1 VIFIRVALN
10 DRKTLTFKKELQQDY
25 KGIDNSSLLEIYHE
39 YTWLNVG
46 FYNLDCVSLTKSSVS
61 YRLVGS

>member
-10 DRKTLTFKKELQQDY
+10 YRKALTFKKELQAC

-39 YTWLNVG
+39 YTWLKVG
-46 FYNLDCVSLTKSSVS
+46 FYNLDCVSLTKSCVS

>member
-1 VIFIRVALN
+1 MIFIRVALN
-10 DRKTLTFKKELQQDY
+10 YRKALTFKKELQDY

-46 FYNLDCVSLTKSSVS
+46 FYNLDCVSLTKSCVS